1 MVANLETIGPDVLS
15 QPLNNNFA
23 ALNSAK
29 VEKSGDTMTGQLTLP
44 SIALDRATAGNVE
57 YWLRIAGVPKGVL
70 FYDNTNGVMRL
81 VLHNADGSGFR
92 TTFTLEA
99 DRVVASRDLYVGSNL
114 VHHAG
119 NSPSSLG
126 NTGYQRFPSGFI
138 IQYGAVSNVQPNT
151 VTSITFPIAFP
162 TIARSVSAIVET
174 TSSSVAVTC
183 SNITAT
189 GCNIQ
194 HNDSAARTVR
204 WIAVGN

>member
-1 MVANLETIGPDVLS
+1 MANLITIGPNVES
-15 QPLNNNFA
+15 QPLNDNFA
-23 ALNSAK
+23 ALNDAK
-29 VEKSGDTMTGQLTLP
+29 LEKSGGEVTGTLTAR
-44 SIALDRATAGNVE
+44 SFVVDRTTAGNVE
-57 YWLRIAGVPKGVL
+57 YWLRNAGIDKGVL
-70 FYDNTNGVMRL
+70 FYNNGTGSINL

-126 NTGYQRFPSGFI
+126 ITGYQRFPSGFI
-138 IQYGAVSNVQPNT
+138 IQYGSVSNVPPNT
-151 VTSITFPIAFP
+151 VTPITFPIAFP
-162 TIARSVSAIVET
+162 TLARSVSAIVET

-194 HNDSAARTVR
+194 HNDSTNRTVR